1 MVHEVSCVTN
11 LNLSLGC
18 HDFPRKYCLD
28 LQHHDC
34 GQDQDQYP
42 HQPTN
47 KSFIKLDQVHPSL
60 ILGLGRVQDPVNL
73 IQEASNS
80 YSITRTVSLFSNS
93 TSAKRDIDDSGEEN
107 RGDLKGG
114 ARKKLKLTKKQSFV
128 LEESFKQHSTLNP
141 KEKQTLAKSLNLQ
154 PRQVEIWFQN
164 RRARTKL
171 KQNEVDCALL
181 KKCYEALTSDNMRL
195 KREIHQLKET
205 KSRVLPEL
213 LYKQFP
219 AAGTCPSCDRIGT
232 ASIDTTKTSK
242 TLLVRATK
250 SHSHFFS

>member
-1 MVHEVSCVTN
+1 MAIK
-11 LNLSLGC
+11 L
-18 HDFPRKYCLD
+18 
-28 LQHHDC
+28 LQNHDC
-34 GQDQDQYP
+34 D
-42 HQPTN
+42 
-47 KSFIKLDQVHPSL
+47 LDDEDSPRTIGISL
-60 ILGLGRVQDPVNL
+60 EWQWEMKTYLEQEMEPRDGEDRRCHVKELG
-73 IQEASNS
+73 
-80 YSITRTVSLFSNS
+80 TVSLFSNS